1 MESENQFAEY
11 QRYLEV
17 CLDMVLTALGTGS
30 ISNEE
35 ELKETVYMVCRFE
48 SCEEGFIF
56 ILKNAPVIWNE
67 MVPKEFFEHFQYN
80 IKKIIHATCDSI
92 VANDV
97 YALLMNTDGYRFL
110 TKGSQS
116 KNIKV
121 MKGKKPIKLR
131 EHWIC
136 AVKQYQ
142 DSDLLETFNYDNQIL
157 SIYQNESEKRYIYFL
172 DHHDIALVWKG
183 YSQIIALYD
192 LVAEEKEI
200 IFEKQLEQ
208 RLSIKADKSRLK
220 QLLANL
226 VDNAIKYSPSG
237 GKVTLKAYQKTES
250 IIIEICD
257 QGMGINNDEL
267 ELIFDRLYRADKSR
281 SRKGLGLGL
290 SIVKAIVQAHRG
302 KIEVES
308 KMGKGSDFRVIVPYG
323 LNLRD

>member
-1 MESENQFAEY
+1 M
-11 QRYLEV
+11 
-17 CLDMVLTALGTGS
+17 
-30 ISNEE
+30 
-35 ELKETVYMVCRFE
+35 
-48 SCEEGFIF
+48 
-56 ILKNAPVIWNE
+56 
-67 MVPKEFFEHFQYN
+67 
-80 IKKIIHATCDSI
+80 
-92 VANDV
+92 
-97 YALLMNTDGYRFL
+97 
-110 TKGSQS
+110 
-116 KNIKV
+116 
-121 MKGKKPIKLR
+121 
-131 EHWIC
+131 
-136 AVKQYQ
+136 
-142 DSDLLETFNYDNQIL
+142 
-157 SIYQNESEKRYIYFL
+157 
-172 DHHDIALVWKG
+172 VWKG

-308 KMGKGSDFRVIVPYG
+308 KMGKGSVFRVIVPYG